1 MTTGENLKKIR
12 LFLGLKQREVAD
24 ILGVGQNTYSA
35 IETNKIAL
43 TDRNR
48 KTLIEKLDINPEF
61 LDGKTERYFIHSS
74 SFWAAM
80 NTGRINKEK
89 IASEVL
95 DSNALEPQNTI
106 QDRIKYI
113 LNNKYGG
120 DIKIMAKATFISGK
134 TIGDIIG
141 ETEKVPDYDV
151 IRRIAETPSLGI
163 SLDWLITGKGSMLK
177 ESTPTPQVPERKRI
191 PLYDD
196 VSTIGGLND
205 NIANT
210 SDTPSPSEWIDAGDW
225 FPEATAAIRHY
236 GDSMVEYPSGS
247 ILALKRVND
256 QRLILNG
263 RNYVIETTEF
273 RVTKQLQYD
282 GGDYIMAY
290 SSNRE
295 TYPDG
300 RLIHAPIKIPTETV
314 RHIDLVLGC
323 VTKEYS
329 NGAIA
334 IRK

>member
-1 MTTGENLKKIR
+1 MKASDRIRELADKKAISMYSLSQETGISQSTLSRFLSGKGDISRRNLK
-12 LFLGLKQREVAD
+12 
-24 ILGVGQNTYSA
+24 ILSDYFRVG
-35 IETNKIAL
+35 
-43 TDRNR
+43 
-48 KTLIEKLDINPEF
+48 
-61 LDGKTERYFIHSS
+61 
-74 SFWAAM
+74 
-80 NTGRINKEK
+80 
-89 IASEVL
+89 
-95 DSNALEPQNTI
+95 
-106 QDRIKYI
+106 
-113 LNNKYGG
+113 
-120 DIKIMAKATFISGK
+120 
-134 TIGDIIG
+134 
-141 ETEKVPDYDV
+141 
-151 IRRIAETPSLGI
+151 
-163 SLDWLITGKGSMLK
+163 LDWLITGEGAPYLDSTTERAKLSARTRIIQYISSKGISVKDFAKEIRSAAENWEDMTNDYTLPINAIEKALKKLPELNPIWVFTGEGSMLK
-177 ESTPTPQVPERKRI
+177 KESTPAPQVPERKRI

-256 QRLILNG
+256 RRLILNG

-282 GGDYIMAY
+282 GGDFIMAY

-300 RLIHAPIKIPTETV
+300 RLIHAPIKIPTDTV

-334 IRK
+334 IKK